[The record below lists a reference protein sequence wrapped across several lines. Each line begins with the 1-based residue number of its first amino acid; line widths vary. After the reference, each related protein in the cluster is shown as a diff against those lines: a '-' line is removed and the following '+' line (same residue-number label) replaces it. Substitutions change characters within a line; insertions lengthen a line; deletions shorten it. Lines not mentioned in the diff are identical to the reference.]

1 MEHNKLLAYSLDA
14 ILVSVS
20 TGGHTDKVKVSTRI
34 SIVVWCLLSFRTG
47 RVLAQG
53 IPVFAMRYRIE
64 LRINHD
70 YA

>member
-20 TGGHTDKVKVSTRI
+20 TGGHTDKVKVSTRMM
-34 SIVVWCLLSFRTG
+34 IVVWCLLPFRTG

-53 IPVFAMRYRIE
+53 IPVFAMRYGNE